1 MTDATGGWIV
11 GWAIGLAVTALVV
24 VLVVL
29 LIRSASRAANK
40 IEAITVALR
49 ESQENTT
56 GLWDFDTTNRTIV
69 RITAS
74 AAAAREHLAA
84 QAGRP

>member
-1 MTDATGGWIV
+1 MI

-24 VLVVL
+24 LLVVL

-40 IEAITVALR
+40 AEAIVAALD
-49 ESQENTT
+49 ESRENTA
-56 GLWDFDTTNRTIV
+56 GLWDIDTTNRTIG

-74 AAAAREHLAA
+74 AAAAREYLAA
-84 QAGRP
+84 SARAEAGRP